1 MGQGRQGGSAAR
13 AAGLRALPIAAVAA
27 LALLLAGASAYAR
40 PAARSARTISINDS
54 ASLHLTSHHGF
65 TLNEE
70 GNASGTIGGKIYIH
84 LHVVST
90 NEVTAEVNI
99 YPHGGSVTGSARAGY
114 HPAGALARFNGT
126 INVTRGTGAYNG
138 AHGSGL
144 TFTGT
149 VARSNDAVTV
159 HVSGRMSS

>member
-1 MGQGRQGGSAAR
+1 VRRARGVAA
-13 AAGLRALPIAAVAA
+13 AIA
-27 LALLLAGASAYAR
+27 LALSLAGASAYAR
-40 PAARSARTISINDS
+40 PVAHPARTISINDS
-54 ASLHLTSHHGF
+54 ARLHLTSHHGF

-70 GNASGTIGGKIYIH
+70 GNASGTIAGKIYIH

-90 NEVTAEVNI
+90 NQVTAEVNI
-99 YPHGGSVTGSARAGY
+99 YPHGGSITGSARAGY
-114 HPAGALARFNGT
+114 HPSGSLAHFNGT

-138 AHGSGL
+138 AHGNGL